1 MLVPTNKY
9 QLVSNVLFQK
19 VDDETVI
26 LEPENGNYFTL
37 DPVGTFMIENLQEGK
52 SVEQVIELMNTKYEV
67 STEQVTA
74 DLTELLTNM
83 LSQNLMVEAN

>member
-1 MLVPTNKY
+1 LLVPTNKY

-74 DLTELLTNM
+74 DLTELVTNM

>member
-1 MLVPTNKY
+1 MLAQTNKY

-52 SVEQVIELMNTKYEV
+52 SVGQVIELMNTKYEV
-67 STEQVTA
+67 SVEQVTT
-74 DLTELLTNM
+74 DLTELVSNM
-83 LSQNLMVEAN
+83 LAQNLMVEAN

>member
-74 DLTELLTNM
+74 DLTELVTNM